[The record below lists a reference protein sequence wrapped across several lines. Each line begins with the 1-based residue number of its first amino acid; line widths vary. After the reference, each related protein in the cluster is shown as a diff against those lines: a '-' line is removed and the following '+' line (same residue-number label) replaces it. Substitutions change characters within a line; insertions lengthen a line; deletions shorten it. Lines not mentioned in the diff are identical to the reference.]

1 MGMAGLCVDELPY
14 LRLGLETVRAQITGN
29 SIQFFQRAG
38 VDAHRR
44 PAIGVHFEGHRRYR
58 SRFDDLGGNRI
69 AFERETPV
77 MSVMTVDRTTL
88 LPSGEQIPLLG
99 QGTWHMAEDPQRRS
113 EEIAALRLGIELG
126 MTLIVH
132 LSVLARGCVSCDRC
146 HRSMPPSSYRGR
158 QNNLCFQ
165 VVLPVPG

>member
-1 MGMAGLCVDELPY
+1 M
-14 LRLGLETVRAQITGN
+14 
-29 SIQFFQRAG
+29 
-38 VDAHRR
+38 
-44 PAIGVHFEGHRRYR
+44 HFEGHRRYR

-146 HRSMPPSSYRGR
+146 HRHVSYPNPSSPEHSEPLENIKLFSVFG
-158 QNNLCFQ
+158 
-165 VVLPVPG
+165 